1 LKNNL
6 KINTAIIFDFGGVL
20 IDWDPRHLYRKL
32 AGGDG
37 AAVERFFEEVG
48 FFAWNLEQDR
58 GRPFKIAVTELCAR
72 FPRYAEWI
80 RAYDE
85 RWEESIGGFIQPT
98 VDILCKLKQKG
109 HPLYALSNWSEEKFQ
124 LVRAKYEFFSWFDA
138 ILVSGEARMVKP
150 DPGIFTLF
158 LEKIG
163 RKAGECLFID
173 DSEANIKVANQLGF
187 ETICYLSPEQLE
199 TELHRL
205 QLL

>member
-1 LKNNL
+1 MGFSNS
-6 KINTAIIFDFGGVL
+6 NTAIIFDFGGVL
-20 IDWDPRHLYRKL
+20 IDWNPRHLYRKL
-32 AGGDG
+32 AAGDD
-37 AAVERFFEEVG
+37 AAVERFFAEVG

-58 GRPFKIAVTELCAR
+58 GRPFKIAVTELSAR

-173 DSEANIKVANQLGF
+173 DSEHNIKAATELGF
-187 ETICYLSPEQLE
+187 RAIHFQTTEQLK
-199 TELHRL
+199 TEL
-205 QLL
+205 QDKKLL